1 MKELTTKEKEL
12 IKKLKREFTKRTF
25 KKRKKCTSNRRT
37 EIIRMGI
44 EIDRNR
50 EKKYIADGS

>member
-12 IKKLKREFTKRTF
+12 IKKIEKGVQKKDFQ
-25 KKRKKCTSNRRT
+25 KRKKCTSNRRT

-50 EKKYIADGS
+50 KKKYIADGS